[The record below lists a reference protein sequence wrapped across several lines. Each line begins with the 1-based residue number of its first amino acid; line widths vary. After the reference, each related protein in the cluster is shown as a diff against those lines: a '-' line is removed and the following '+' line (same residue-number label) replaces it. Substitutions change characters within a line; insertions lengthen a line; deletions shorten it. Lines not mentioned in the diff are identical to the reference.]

1 MDGEGI
7 KMSKVK
13 ENGHIS
19 AIYAEID
26 NNFEQMKDWRR
37 YMHQHPE
44 LSFEEVHTAKYI
56 EEKLNTFGLEVQT
69 GIGGN
74 GLIGILKGDETGKTI
89 ALRADFDALPIEDEK
104 DVPYKSTKPG
114 VMHACG
120 HDGHTSALLGT
131 ASVLSKYRKVIKGTV
146 KFVFQPAEEKPP
158 GGAKFMIEE
167 GILDDVDYVFG
178 AHLAS
183 EIPLGQVAVGT
194 GYKMAAVDKFE
205 IKIKGRGG
213 HGARPHESIDSL
225 VIGTS
230 VVEGLQKI
238 VSRKVDPLKA
248 AVVTIGVF
256 QAGNAFNVIPDSA
269 KIEGTVRTYD
279 GDIRNLVEEEIHSI
293 VKGITSGFHADFE
306 IDYLRGYPAL
316 YNHEAETELVKGLL
330 SDTFTEENILQ
341 LEPTMGA
348 EDFSYFLEKRPG
360 TYFRVGSQNENEETH
375 YPHHHPKFD
384 FDERALVNI
393 SKSFSKIVSYYL
405 ID

>member
-1 MDGEGI
+1 
-7 KMSKVK
+7 MSNVQ
-13 ENGHIS
+13 ENVNLSTIFT
-19 AIYAEID
+19 EIE
-26 NNFEQMKDWRR
+26 NNFEQMKNWRR
-37 YMHQHPE
+37 YMHQYPE

-56 EEKLNTFGLEVQT
+56 EEKLREFGIEVKTQ
-69 GIGGN
+69 IGGN
-74 GLIGILKGDETGKTI
+74 GLVAILKGDEPGKTI

-131 ASVLSKYRKVIKGTV
+131 ASALSKYRKAIKGTV

-183 EIPLGQVAVGT
+183 DTPLGQIGIGA
-194 GYKMAAVDKFE
+194 GYQMAAVDKFE

-213 HGARPHESIDSL
+213 HGARPHQAIDAL

-238 VSRKVDPLKA
+238 VSRSVNPLKS
-248 AVVTIGVF
+248 AVVTVGSF
-256 QAGNAFNVIPDSA
+256 HAGNAFNVIPDTA
-269 KIEGTVRTYD
+269 RIEGTVRTYD
-279 GDIRNLVEEEIHSI
+279 ASVRDQVEAEINSI
-293 VKGITSGFHADFE
+293 VKGITSGFHAGYE

-316 YNHEAETELVKGLL
+316 YNPENETNTVREIL
-330 SDTFTEENILQ
+330 SDVFSKEGIVES
-341 LEPTMGA
+341 EPSMGA
-348 EDFSYFLEKRPG
+348 EDFSYFLEERPG
-360 TYFRVGSQNENEETH
+360 VYFKVGSRNENEATQ

-393 SKSFSKIVSYYL
+393 SKSFVKIVSHYL
-405 ID
+405 FEK

>member
-1 MDGEGI
+1 
-7 KMSKVK
+7 
-13 ENGHIS
+13 
-19 AIYAEID
+19 
-26 NNFEQMKDWRR
+26 
-37 YMHQHPE
+37 MHMHPE

-56 EEKLNTFGLEVQT
+56 EEKLISFGMEVKT

-74 GLIGILKGDETGKTI
+74 GLIGILQGGQPGQTI

-131 ASVLSKYRKVIKGTV
+131 ASVLSKHREKLNGTV
-146 KFVFQPAEEKPP
+146 IFVFQPAEEKPP

-178 AHLAS
+178 AHLGS
-183 EIPLGQVAVGT
+183 EIPLGKVAVGA
-194 GYKMAAVDKFE
+194 GYQMAAVDKFE
-205 IKIKGRGG
+205 IRIKGLGG
-213 HGARPHESIDSL
+213 HGARPHESVDSL

-238 VSRKVDPLKA
+238 VSRNVDPLKS

-256 QAGNAFNVIPDSA
+256 QAGNAFNVIPDTA
-269 KIEGTVRTYD
+269 KIEGTVRTFD
-279 GDIRNLVEEEIHSI
+279 GDVRDQVEEKINAI
-293 VKGITSGFHADFE
+293 VDGITKAFGATYE

-316 YNHEAETELVKGLL
+316 YNHEAETDTVREILA
-330 SDTFTEENILQ
+330 DTFETDNIVELQ
-341 LEPTMGA
+341 PTMGA
-348 EDFSYFLEKRPG
+348 EDFSYFLEKKPG
-360 TYFRVGSQNENEETH
+360 TYFRVGSQNEDEATH

-384 FDERALVNI
+384 FDERALINI
-393 SKSFSKIVSYYL
+393 SKSFVRIVSHYL
-405 ID
+405 MD

>member
-1 MDGEGI
+1 MNE
-7 KMSKVK
+7 VR
-13 ENGHIS
+13 ES
-19 AIYAEID
+19 AQVSAAFSEIED
-26 NNFEQMKDWRR
+26 SFEQMRNWRR
-37 YMHQHPE
+37 YMHEHPE

-56 EEKLNTFGLEVQT
+56 EEKLQSFGLEVTT

-74 GLIGILKGDETGKTI
+74 GLIGILKGEKPGKTI

-104 DVPYKSTKPG
+104 DVPYKSKNPG

-131 ASVLSKYRKVIKGTV
+131 ASVLSRYRETINGTV

-183 EIPLGQVAVGT
+183 EIPLGQIGVGA
-194 GYKMAAVDKFE
+194 GYQMAAVDKFE
-205 IKIKGRGG
+205 IHIKGRGG
-213 HGARPHESIDSL
+213 HGARPHESVDSL
-225 VIGTS
+225 VVGTS

-238 VSRKVDPLKA
+238 VSRHVDPLKA

-256 QAGNAFNVIPDSA
+256 QAGNAFNVIPDTA
-269 KIEGTVRTYD
+269 RIEGTVRTFD
-279 GDIRNLVEEEIHSI
+279 GDVRNQVQKNINSI
-293 VKGITSGFHADFE
+293 VEGITGAFHADYE

-316 YNHEAETELVKGLL
+316 YNHEKETETVKEVL
-330 SDTFTEENILQ
+330 SDAFSEKNIIPL
-341 LEPTMGA
+341 LPTMGA
-348 EDFSYFLEKRPG
+348 EDFSYFLENKPG
-360 TYFRVGSQNENEETH
+360 TYFRVGSQNDDAATH

-393 SKSFSKIVSYYL
+393 SKSFVKIVSYYL
-405 ID
+405 FD

>member
-1 MDGEGI
+1 
-7 KMSKVK
+7 MS
-13 ENGHIS
+13 ELRES
-19 AIYAEID
+19 AQVSAVFSEVED
-26 NNFEQMKDWRR
+26 SFEQMRDWRR
-37 YMHQHPE
+37 YMHEHPE

-56 EEKLNTFGLEVQT
+56 EEKLQSFGLEVTT

-74 GLIGILKGDETGKTI
+74 GLIGILKGAKPGKTI

-104 DVPYKSTKPG
+104 DVPYKSKNPG

-131 ASVLSKYRKVIKGTV
+131 ASVLSRYREAINGTV

-183 EIPLGQVAVGT
+183 EIPLGQIGVGA
-194 GYKMAAVDKFE
+194 GYQMAAVDKFE
-205 IKIKGRGG
+205 IHIKGRGG
-213 HGARPHESIDSL
+213 HGARPHESVDSL
-225 VIGTS
+225 VVGTS

-238 VSRKVDPLKA
+238 VSRYVDPLKA

-256 QAGNAFNVIPDSA
+256 QAGKAFNVIPDTA
-269 KIEGTVRTYD
+269 RIEGTVRTFD
-279 GDIRNLVEEEIHSI
+279 GDVRNQVQKNINSI
-293 VKGITSGFHADFE
+293 VEGITGAFHADYE

-316 YNHEAETELVKGLL
+316 YNHEKETETVKEVL
-330 SDTFTEENILQ
+330 SDAFSEKNIIPLQ
-341 LEPTMGA
+341 PTMGA
-348 EDFSYFLEKRPG
+348 EDFSYFLENKSG
-360 TYFRVGSQNENEETH
+360 TYFRVGSQNDDAATH

-393 SKSFSKIVSYYL
+393 SKSFVKIVSYYL
-405 ID
+405 FD